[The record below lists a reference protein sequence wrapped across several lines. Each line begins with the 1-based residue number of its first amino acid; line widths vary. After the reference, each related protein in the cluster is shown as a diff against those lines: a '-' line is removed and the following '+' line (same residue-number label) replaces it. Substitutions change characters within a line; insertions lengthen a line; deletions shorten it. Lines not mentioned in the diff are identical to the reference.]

1 MATEDVTLPTTELLV
16 CTTCRPTDAPREG
29 QAAGQTLFEHLEAA
43 LAFSD
48 EPSAASVPRL
58 RGIACLGACSRSC
71 SVALQ
76 APGKTCYVFGG
87 LAPDDDSVQ
96 AVLSVAQQHAASTD
110 GVLAWAERPQR
121 LRRGLIARL
130 PALAMPPIPGPITVP
145 ITGPI
150 TGPSA

>member
-1 MATEDVTLPTTELLV
+1 MLPTTELLV
-16 CTTCRPTDAPREG
+16 CTTCRPANAPREG

-43 LAFSD
+43 LVFSD

-76 APGKTCYVFGG
+76 AQGKACYVFGG
-87 LAPDDDSVQ
+87 LMPDDSSVQ
-96 AVLSVAQQHAASTD
+96 AVLAVAQQHAASTD
-110 GVLAWAERPQR
+110 GMLVWAERPQR
-121 LRRGLIARL
+121 LRQGLIARL
-130 PALAMPPIPGPITVP
+130 PALAVLPTPGPITA
-145 ITGPI
+145 PI

>member
-1 MATEDVTLPTTELLV
+1 MTPENAAVPTTELLV
-16 CTTCRPTDAPREG
+16 CTTCRPANIPREG
-29 QAAGQTLFEHLEAA
+29 QATGQTLFENLEAA

-58 RGIACLGACSRSC
+58 RDIACLGACSRSC

-76 APGKTCYVFGG
+76 APGKACYVFGG

-96 AVLSVAQQHAASTD
+96 AVLAVAQQHAASTD

-121 LRRGLIARL
+121 LRQGLIARL
-130 PALAMPPIPGPITVP
+130 PALAAPLT
-145 ITGPI
+145 TGPTTGST

>member
-1 MATEDVTLPTTELLV
+1 MTPENAAVPTTELLV
-16 CTTCRPTDAPREG
+16 CTTCRPVDAPREG
-29 QAAGQTLFEHLEAA
+29 QAAGQALFEHLEAA

-48 EPSAASVPRL
+48 EPSALSAGPAPRL

-76 APGKTCYVFGG
+76 APGKACYVFGG

-96 AVLSVAQQHAASTD
+96 SVLAVARQHAASTD

-121 LRRGLIARL
+121 LRQGLIARL
-130 PALAMPPIPGPITVP
+130 PALAVP
-145 ITGPI
+145 PI

>member
-1 MATEDVTLPTTELLV
+1 MTTGNAAALTTESATELLV
-16 CTTCRPTDAPREG
+16 CTTCRPADALREG
-29 QAAGQTLFEHLEAA
+29 QAAGEALFAQLEAA

-48 EPSAASVPRL
+48 EPSNASATRL

-71 SVALQ
+71 TVALQ

-96 AVLSVAQQHAASTD
+96 AVWAVARQHAASTD

-121 LRRGLIARL
+121 LRQGLIARL
-130 PALAMPPIPGPITVP
+130 PAPAVPPS
-145 ITGPI
+145 TGPA
-150 TGPSA
+150 TGPTAPST

>member
-1 MATEDVTLPTTELLV
+1 MTPENAALPTTELLV
-16 CTTCRPTDAPREG
+16 CTTCRPADAPREG
-29 QAAGQTLFEHLEAA
+29 QAAGQALFEHLEAA

-48 EPSAASVPRL
+48 EPSAASDPRL

-96 AVLSVAQQHAASTD
+96 AVLAVALQHASSTD
-110 GVLAWAERPQR
+110 GLLAWVERPER
-121 LRRGLIARL
+121 LRGGLIVRL
-130 PALAMPPIPGPITVP
+130 PPFDLC
-145 ITGPI
+145 
-150 TGPSA
+150 S

>member
-1 MATEDVTLPTTELLV
+1 MTPENAAVPTTELLV
-16 CTTCRPTDAPREG
+16 CTTCRPANIPREG
-29 QAAGQTLFEHLEAA
+29 QATGQTLFEHLEAA

-48 EPSAASVPRL
+48 EPSDPSAASAPRL
-58 RGIACLGACSRSC
+58 RGIACLGACSLSC

-96 AVLSVAQQHAASTD
+96 AVLAVAQQHAASTD

-121 LRRGLIARL
+121 LRQGLIARL
-130 PALAMPPIPGPITVP
+130 PALAVP
-145 ITGPI
+145 PI